1 MTTLTSRSLPLVPLQ
16 LNMGPIGAADSML
29 HTDGRLLHNHMLTG
43 ATNRLQADTLRL
55 PSPKEERIS
64 PHSRYGSEHSFKHS
78 ICDLERA
85 SDVQKLIAHDEMSD
99 ARSCSVS
106 SYMADSLH
114 KEHDDDQMS
123 YCSDESEL
131 SVGKEVESEHAFDK
145 QQDDDDE
152 NGRRKRHNE
161 NESINYLYQSSRL
174 TEKLPHCPTDDA
186 SNEALRYAN
195 KVPNTI
201 IRPSPTRIQEEFLR
215 KSQLY
220 AEELMKHQ
228 MNFMAA
234 TRGLNVSPKI
244 NEHSFGYPVRPDTIS
259 PIRAAAA
266 VAAAAGGPIGDDPTH
281 HHHVNSR
288 AGFRPHIRISADLEQ
303 KWNTIDDRN
312 SQSPEGTSFRG
323 IHSHLNAI
331 SRITLAL
338 GRDMTNL
345 TSPVGSLTSRENSQS
360 PPNHL
365 HQLLNNNV
373 NDTNL
378 KFSIDNILKPGFGA
392 GRRITDPLL
401 KRIKGGRKNAQRA
414 PAITKEHVTP
424 MDLTA
429 APPST
434 TPLST
439 APPSPASSEQDKV
452 TATNNNN
459 KESSSNPSGTGSS
472 SSSSGGPMVWPAWV
486 YCTRY
491 SDRPSSGMI
500 EFICFFYNILF
511 LCLAQLDQNNLMIFS
526 KSVFFELK
534 IIDSQLT
541 FNLITCN
548 Y

>member
-16 LNMGPIGAADSML
+16 LNMGPIGASDSML
-29 HTDGRLLHNHMLTG
+29 HSDGRLLHNHMLSG
-43 ATNRLQADTLRL
+43 ATNRLQSDTLRL

-64 PHSRYGSEHSFKHS
+64 PHSRYGSDHSFKHS

-85 SDVQKLIAHDEMSD
+85 ATDVQKLIAHDEMSD
-99 ARSCSVS
+99 ARSSSVS

-131 SVGKEVESEHAFDK
+131 SVGKEVESEHAYDK
-145 QQDDDDE
+145 HNDDDDDD
-152 NGRRKRHNE
+152 NAVRRERHNG
-161 NESINYLYQSSRL
+161 NESNNFLYQSSRSA
-174 TEKLPHCPTDDA
+174 EKLPNCPTDDG

-195 KVPNTI
+195 KSSNTI

-228 MNFMAA
+228 INFMAA

-244 NEHSFGYPVRPDTIS
+244 NDHSFGYPVRPDTIS
-259 PIRAAAA
+259 PIRAAA
-266 VAAAAGGPIGDDPTH
+266 VAAAAAATGAIGDDPIQH
-281 HHHVNSR
+281 HQQPHHPINSR

-331 SRITLAL
+331 SRITSAL

-373 NDTNL
+373 NDSNL
-378 KFSIDNILKPGFGA
+378 KFSIDNILKPGFGV

-401 KRIKGGRKNAQRA
+401 KRNKSGRKNAQRA
-414 PAITKEHVTP
+414 SAITRDKHVTP

-434 TPLST
+434 TPLSVST
-439 APPSPASSEQDKV
+439 APASPASSTTEQDKA
-452 TATNNNN
+452 TATNNSGSNN
-459 KESSSNPSGTGSS
+459 TSSSNPSGTGSS

-491 SDRPSSGMI
+491 SDRPSSGTI
-500 EFICFFYNILF
+500 RFKCLFFNVF
-511 LCLAQLDQNNLMIFS
+511 L
-526 KSVFFELK
+526 
-534 IIDSQLT
+534 
-541 FNLITCN
+541 
-548 Y
+548 